1 MRIDCDWRSLAHNR
15 CASASQS
22 PAMATLGATLLE
34 DYSGI
39 VINAALL
46 WKTCTHGL
54 LYLLIINIITVL
66 HDNIDFTTFLQSCLF
81 GAVQLNLHSL
91 FPPRPASRKL
101 SWEALLPSCEQ
112 LGGECSSCL

>member
-46 WKTCTHGL
+46 
-54 LYLLIINIITVL
+54 
-66 HDNIDFTTFLQSCLF
+66 
-81 GAVQLNLHSL
+81 NLHSL